1 MTPHASRVSSE
12 DKQLTC
18 YFTDKN
24 DILVHITI
32 YNVPASLVK
41 EFTQEVVRPSY
52 PRGISDAIQDLM
64 RKAILE
70 QEARQE

>member
-1 MTPHASRVSSE
+1 MAKE
-12 DKQLTC
+12 KQVTL
-18 YFTDKN
+18 FVQKN
-24 DILVHITI
+24 EYNKVKDDMLVHITI

-41 EFTQEVVRPSY
+41 EFTQEVVRPFY

-70 QEARQE
+70 QEAKQE